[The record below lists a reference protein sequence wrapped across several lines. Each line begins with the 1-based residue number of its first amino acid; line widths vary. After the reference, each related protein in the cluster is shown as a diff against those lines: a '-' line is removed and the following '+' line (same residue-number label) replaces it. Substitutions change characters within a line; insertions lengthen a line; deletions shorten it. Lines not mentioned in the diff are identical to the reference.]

1 MRPLS
6 KKTVFWWNIPC
17 AGMINVLKSYCETC
31 DQESI
36 VVTGCLSASRK
47 AMGWADKGKLFPN
60 HIIISDEDWATTSK
74 SLIDKYPDRLHIF
87 NGITHPARMKE
98 LIHYAISNNV
108 AFCNMSEAYFN
119 LENGMRKLAKN
130 AYIRLLLPRHTRSIA
145 SKSLGVMCLS
155 GNSQRDFKQFQRLGF
170 KPDDIYPYGYFTDEG
185 KEVHYVK
192 SADGL
197 IHLLCPGLLEHYKGV
212 DVLIKAFKKL
222 SDQGIDNFICHITGK
237 GQMETRLKTMTQ
249 RQGLS
254 NLVRFEGVLTAA
266 EYGKLIPQIDILV
279 APGRVEPWGIR
290 INEAIQRGQAVVISD
305 GLGAAS
311 LIKDSNG
318 GAIFPSGDSN
328 ALAECL
334 IPLLK
339 NPEYLAAA
347 KQNNLEYKNAISCDR
362 QAVILHKHISEILKK
377 HPLCQR

>member
-1 MRPLS
+1 MKETY

-17 AGMINVLKSYCETC
+17 AGMINVLKAYCETYDSEC
-31 DQESI
+31 I
-36 VVTGCLSASRK
+36 VVTGSLSASRK

-60 HIIISDEDWATTSK
+60 HTIISDEDWITTGK
-74 SLIDKYPDRLHIF
+74 SLIDKYADRLHVF
-87 NGITHPARMKE
+87 NGITHPPRMRE
-98 LIHYAISNNV
+98 LIQYAISKNV

-119 LENGMRKLAKN
+119 LEHGMRKIVKS
-130 AYIRLLLPRHTRSIA
+130 AYIRLLLPRHTRDIA

-155 GNSQRDFKQFQRLGF
+155 GNSQRDFRQFQKLGF
-170 KPDDIYPYGYFTDEG
+170 SAEDIYPFGYFTDEG
-185 KEVHYVK
+185 KETQYANA
-192 SADGL
+192 SDGL

-212 DVLIKAFKKL
+212 DILIKAIRKL
-222 SDQGIDNFICHITGK
+222 SEQGIDNFVCHITGR
-237 GQMETRLKTMTQ
+237 GRMETRLKSMAQ
-249 RQGLS
+249 RYRLS
-254 NLVRFEGVLTAA
+254 GLVRFEGVLDA
-266 EYGKLIPQIDILV
+266 EEYDKLIPQIDILV

-339 NPEYLAAA
+339 SPKYLAVA

-362 QAVILHKHISEILKK
+362 QAAILNKHISEIQKK
-377 HPLCQR
+377 HRLYQR